1 MNTALVRLRISCSH
15 MRRKCKPSLRH
26 FARMSWTFELTLVAL
41 LPRDNI
47 FYVSI
52 ITNSPSNA
60 RNFETKM
67 NENRTNRMLEKM
79 LAQPNRLLV
88 ELVLVLKEKSR
99 SLRQKRNCSI
109 PLISRLPFT
118 LCFYWSKWVFCRR
131 TTTWYVFASN
141 GNSEKIRAP
150 DAIRSDEPPRST
162 PADALTT
169 ELLAS
174 KSAMWVFD

>member
-1 MNTALVRLRISCSH
+1 MNTALVRLRILCSH
-15 MRRKCKPSLRH
+15 MRRKRKPSLRH
-26 FARMSWTFELTLVAL
+26 FARIFY
-41 LPRDNI
+41 I

-99 SLRQKRNCSI
+99 SLRQKRNCSV
-109 PLISRLPFT
+109 LF
-118 LCFYWSKWVFCRR
+118 
-131 TTTWYVFASN
+131 
-141 GNSEKIRAP
+141 
-150 DAIRSDEPPRST
+150 
-162 PADALTT
+162 
-169 ELLAS
+169 
-174 KSAMWVFD
+174 

>member
-1 MNTALVRLRISCSH
+1 MSLALLIDACKNSAYQQYLSKMNVEQVDRRGAGSLKKIIWAFVLRFSLNQHCVSETAHIVLTHAPKV
-15 MRRKCKPSLRH
+15 SLRH

-67 NENRTNRMLEKM
+67 NENRTNRMLKKM

-99 SLRQKRNCSI
+99 SLRQKRNCSV
-109 PLISRLPFT
+109 LFWKLSASWFT
-118 LCFYWSKWVFCRR
+118 SKWKC
-131 TTTWYVFASN
+131 
-141 GNSEKIRAP
+141 
-150 DAIRSDEPPRST
+150 
-162 PADALTT
+162 
-169 ELLAS
+169 
-174 KSAMWVFD
+174 